1 MSFYCLSVFIVVVFY
16 FITKDV
22 KGNAY
27 LSCLSMLHLVK
38 KAGIGQFVNSW
49 ENLKQLM
56 CQIGKS
62 GAAMESSFCV
72 TRANWFENLKTRLH
86 SVNSNNRNF
95 INQCLFWL
103 LSSFSFLSI
112 FMRHLSLCL
121 KRMPS
126 LCCFIG
132 KTKLRMQR
140 FCLLVWFKLY
150 FTFVMV
156 KVISVELLWS
166 SKQFLILISILRWSP
181 GSAFMGQILA
191 VRA

>member
-1 MSFYCLSVFIVVVFY
+1 MFFSLSSRKLTSLHVMWNVSIKNVVLLSLSIFVVVFY

-72 TRANWFENLKTRLH
+72 TRANWFENLKRRLH

-95 INQCLFWL
+95 INQCLCFDSSAHFLFCPFLCDIYHYVWNECLHSVVLLEKQSWECRGFVFWFGL
-103 LSSFSFLSI
+103 NFTSLSWW
-112 FMRHLSLCL
+112 L
-121 KRMPS
+121 K
-126 LCCFIG
+126 
-132 KTKLRMQR
+132 
-140 FCLLVWFKLY
+140 
-150 FTFVMV
+150 
-156 KVISVELLWS
+156 
-166 SKQFLILISILRWSP
+166 
-181 GSAFMGQILA
+181 
-191 VRA
+191 